1 MLLFFGNLNSELRVL
16 MMKKY
21 FEFDKLGTSY
31 KQEIIG
37 GLTTFLAMAYI
48 LVVNPLMLSLD
59 SVADLPEAM
68 RMDKGAV
75 FVATALAAAVGS
87 LFMGIIAKY
96 PIGLAP
102 GMGLNAFFAYTVVL
116 TLGIPWQTALT
127 GVLFSGLIFIILSL
141 SGLRELIIN
150 AIPAQ
155 LKYAVGAGIG
165 LFITFLGFQ
174 NAGIIVAD
182 PNTLVTLGKLSN
194 GPTLLAIFGLL
205 ITVIMMA
212 RKIKGAIFYGMIVT
226 TVVGMVAGLIDI
238 PTKIIDKVPSV
249 APTFGVAF
257 DAIFHDPASLLTTQ
271 FLVVVITFLFVD
283 FFDTAGTLVAVAN
296 QAGLMKKDK
305 LPRAGKALLADS
317 MATVT
322 GAVFGTSTT
331 TSYIES
337 TAGVAAGARSG
348 FAAVVTGVLFLLALF
363 LSPLLMVITS
373 HVTAPAL
380 IIVGVLMVSALGNIE
395 WTKFEI
401 AVPAFLTIIAMPLTY
416 SIATGI
422 AIGFIFYPITMVV
435 SGRRKEVHPIMFG
448 LWIIFVLYFIFIK

>member
-1 MLLFFGNLNSELRVL
+1 
-16 MMKKY
+16 MKKY
-21 FEFDKLGTSY
+21 FEFDKLGTNY
-31 KQEIIG
+31 RREIIG

-48 LVVNPLMLSLD
+48 LAVNPIMLSLEGIP
-59 SVADLPEAM
+59 DLPEAM

-102 GMGLNAFFAYTVVL
+102 GMGLNAFFAFTVVL
-116 TLGIPWQTALT
+116 TYGIPWQTALT

-141 SGLRELIIN
+141 SGLREAIIN

-174 NAGIIVAD
+174 NANIIVGD
-182 PNTLVTLGKLSN
+182 PNTLVTLGDLSA
-194 GPTLLAIFGLL
+194 GPTLLAIFGLV
-205 ITVIMMA
+205 ITVIMMV
-212 RKIKGAIFYGMIVT
+212 RQIKGAIFYGMIMT
-226 TVVGMVAGLIDI
+226 TILGMIVSLIDV
-238 PTKIIDKVPSV
+238 PTKVVDKVPSV
-249 APTFGVAF
+249 APTFGAAF
-257 DAIFHDPASLLTTQ
+257 EAIFNDPTSLMTTQ

-283 FFDTAGTLVAVAN
+283 FFDTAGTLVAVAT
-296 QAGLMKKDK
+296 QAGLMKDEK

-322 GAVFGTSTT
+322 GSIFGTSTT

-337 TAGVAAGARSG
+337 TAGVAAGAKTG
-348 FAAVVTGVLFLLALF
+348 FASIVTGTLFLLALF
-363 LSPLLMVITS
+363 FSPLLFVVTPE
-373 HVTAPAL
+373 VTAPAL

-401 AVPAFLTIIAMPLTY
+401 AVPAFFTIITMPLTY

-422 AIGFIFYPITMVV
+422 AIGFVFYPITMLLA
-435 SGRRKEVHPIMFG
+435 GRRKEIHPIMYG
-448 LWIIFVLYFIFIK
+448 LFIIFILYFIFIK